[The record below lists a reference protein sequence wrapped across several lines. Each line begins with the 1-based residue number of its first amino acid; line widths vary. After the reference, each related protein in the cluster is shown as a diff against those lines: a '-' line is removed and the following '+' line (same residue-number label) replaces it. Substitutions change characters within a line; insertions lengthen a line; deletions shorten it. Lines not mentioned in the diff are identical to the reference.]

1 MPKDN
6 LLEYSDNYPM
16 TSGSLQN
23 YYTYETDDV
32 NDNAS
37 DSTSCKYKAKIKRK
51 TEARSSQSGD

>member
-1 MPKDN
+1 
-6 LLEYSDNYPM
+6 M

-37 DSTSCKYKAKIKRK
+37 DSTSCKYKAKIKRQ

>member
-1 MPKDN
+1 
-6 LLEYSDNYPM
+6 M

>member
-1 MPKDN
+1 
-6 LLEYSDNYPM
+6 M

-37 DSTSCKYKAKIKRK
+37 DSTSCKYKAKIKIK

>member
-37 DSTSCKYKAKIKRK
+37 DKYKAKITRK